1 MKQLTPEFFL
11 RTSFDK
17 NIKPLGGG
25 LDFDEGMQENG
36 FDWVFEAMQAY
47 AEHCEESSWVTDG
60 SLPPVDGSSYF
71 SSVEVLIEHVNGKI
85 SQAYCNTGPAD
96 SEMYGL
102 WFLKYCQVWVKNEK
116 IKSWRPLPTPP
127 KK

>member
-17 NIKPLGGG
+17 NIKLLGGG

-47 AEHCEESSWVTDG
+47 AEHCEESAWVTDG
-60 SLPPVDGSSYF
+60 SLPPVDQDSPLTSIWVFTINVDGEIRSNFYHF
-71 SSVEVLIEHVNGKI
+71 GQSVLFRGHWHFDK
-85 SQAYCNTGPAD
+85 D
-96 SEMYGL
+96 SV
-102 WFLKYCQVWVKNEK
+102 CA
-116 IKSWRPLPTPP
+116 WRSLPTPP